1 MSKMRTPRFAIP
13 LLMLA
18 LFFPFAAQAEVIE
31 EIVAWVDGSIITLS
45 EVEGEEQALMAELY
59 KQLQGDELEDAVNRT
74 KSHLLQQMVDRKLM
88 LARAS
93 RMFDL
98 EAIGDSYLSMFRR
111 QQEITSDE
119 ELEKMLIESG
129 FTLARFRQQLIDRY
143 APDEIL
149 RMEVNSR
156 VAVSDT
162 EIAAYYEENKDRYRV
177 PAVRTVREIVLLAD
191 TDDVKA
197 EKRPLLASIREQAM
211 QPDADFVALAI
222 EHSESGTAQSGGSLG
237 TVGKGDLSEALDTAA
252 FSLATGEISEIL
264 EISYGLHLLM
274 IEDGKDEYLQPL
286 EEMTEGIRT
295 ELEDRQYEK
304 RLNEFL
310 TKLRSESKIR
320 VASKFLERYP
330 LLEEE

>member
-1 MSKMRTPRFAIP
+1 MSKMPCRPIAK
-13 LLMLA
+13 LLLVSA
-18 LFFPFAAQAEVIE
+18 LFFPFLAQAEVIE

-88 LARAS
+88 LARAA

-98 EAIGDSYLSMFRR
+98 DAIGDSYLSMFRR
-111 QQEITSDE
+111 QQEIASDE
-119 ELEKMLIESG
+119 ALEKMLVESG

-149 RMEVNSR
+149 RMEVNAR

-162 EIAAYYEENKDRYRV
+162 EIATYYEENKDRYRV
-177 PAVRTVREIVLLAD
+177 PAVRNVREIVLLAD
-191 TDDVKA
+191 TENARA
-197 EKRPLLASIREQAM
+197 EKRPLMESIRQQAQ
-211 QPDADFVALAI
+211 QPDADFEALAA

-237 TVGKGDLSEALDTAA
+237 SVGKGDLSEALDTAA
-252 FSLATGEISEIL
+252 FSLTTGGVSEIL
-264 EISYGLHLLM
+264 EMPYGLHLIM
-274 IEDGKDEYLQPL
+274 IEDGKDEFLQPL

-295 ELEDRQYEK
+295 ELEDRQYQE
-304 RLNEFL
+304 RLDEFL
-310 TKLRSESKIR
+310 VRLRSESKIR
-320 VASKFLERYP
+320 VAAKYSERYP
-330 LLEEE
+330 LLAGE